1 MKKISLILSSLALLL
16 IIWACSD
23 LEHSNPFDPG
33 SGSVTGLNNVELEIL
48 KIDQIKVIW
57 DSDYFNVP
65 GYTFQIDRKIGE
77 HGVWQE
83 KYKVFQKDVYF
94 FTDSL
99 AGIGQVNTYRVRVGY
114 DQNLSE
120 GVLDS
125 VFNNF
130 PSPTGV
136 SLNRKDLNTV
146 ELRWSD
152 NSNGEDGFIID
163 RYAGATWDDS
173 LAIIDEN
180 TESWTDSTVSL
191 NDSIKYRIW
200 AYRKVTRSAAPE
212 SQWIDTTIPSPSNF
226 TAQSLDLE
234 SVKISWT
241 DNCIGEQGF
250 KVDRKV
256 GGGAWVS
263 YYTAAADSTE
273 WIDHNAV
280 INETMQYRIYAYK
293 GTDNSDIIVSNI
305 LENTFPAPTNLIL
318 NQMDLSTIR
327 LDWKDNSDGEDGFV
341 IDRKNSSGVWVN
353 NVQLISGNT
362 ETWTDTP
369 VVINDSLAY
378 RIRGYK
384 DTYYSA
390 YSTATMSDITFPP
403 PSNLA
408 YQKMSLTSIKFTWTD
423 NSVGEDSFIIDKKVG
438 ANEWT
443 VSYATT
449 AANAT
454 EWTDNSA
461 QVNSDI
467 QYRIYGKA
475 GTNYSN
481 YAVSEVIDNTVPS
494 PSNLTYNK
502 LDINSIRLNWTDNSN
517 GETGF
522 VIDRSVNGTWT
533 NSFATAGSNATQWTD
548 DSAVINSDL
557 VYRIKAYYTTSY
569 SITVETGIISNTFPA
584 PSNITAQVTGMDITL
599 NWTDNSI
606 GEAGFKIDRKYDGG
620 LWQDFYASVAA
631 NTITWNQTVADTG
644 KYYYRVKAYS
654 GTYLSAT
661 SAVAEAWAK
670 QTENEMILVPA
681 GTFQMGQVGVAEPVH
696 EVTLTHSYYMAKYET
711 TQKEWTD
718 IMGSNPASGYGVGD
732 NYPVYYVSWY
742 DILVY
747 CNKRSIS
754 EGLNPCY
761 MINNSTNPNDWGTVP
776 TAQDT
781 TWDAVECRWYENG
794 YRLPTEAEWEYAA
807 RYNDGRT
814 YPWGETDYS
823 TSICNYDG
831 IGSTTPVGNYQYGKS
846 QLGFYDMAGNV
857 WEKVWDQWG
866 DHTSDPQTD
875 PTGYESDMHTLKG
888 AAWDHPVGTH
898 LKSANR
904 SYHSSDY
911 KIESSG
917 FRVAKNN
924 PADPRSDF
932 FRTYGTSS
940 DDEYA
945 NSMQQTTD
953 GGYIICGAK
962 YPYGS
967 SDSNVFLLKTDA
979 NGKEIWQ
986 KIYGGN
992 DSDVGY
998 SVQQCNDGGYIILG
1012 HSRSFGTGSYDIYLI
1027 KTDSYGNE
1035 SWYKTFGGEYSDEG
1049 YSVKQTSDGGY
1060 VICGETTSYGAGS
1073 SDVYLIKTDSSG
1085 NESWYKTFGG
1095 INPDHGFS
1103 VIQSNDSGY
1112 VICGQIAGDVCL
1124 IKTDS
1129 SGNESWNK
1137 TYGGSES
1144 DEGLCVQQT
1153 SDNGYIISGKTSSD
1167 PTDFGN
1173 LYLIKT
1179 DENGNETW
1187 HKTFG
1192 ESGVLQEK
1200 GYSVKQTSDNGY
1212 IIAGSTTSYG
1222 AGVWDA
1228 YLIKTDS
1235 SGNQI
1240 WYKTFGGT
1248 NNDMA
1253 FDVLQT
1259 SDNKYVLTGY
1269 TESYGAGYR
1278 DAFLI
1283 KTDANGNVMGW

>member
-1 MKKISLILSSLALLL
+1 MKKLLALISVISLL
-16 IIWACSD
+16 IIWACTD
-23 LEHSNPFDPG
+23 LDHSNPFDPG

-99 AGIGQVNTYRVRVGY
+99 AGIGQLNTYRVRVGY

-120 GVLDS
+120 GVEEA

-136 SLNRKDLNTV
+136 SLNRKDLNTI

-163 RYAGATWDDS
+163 RYAGATWNDS
-173 LAIIDEN
+173 LAFIDEN
-180 TESWTDSTVSL
+180 TESWTDSTVAL

-212 SQWIDTTIPSPSNF
+212 SQWVDTTIPSPSNF

-241 DNCIGEQGF
+241 DNSVGEQGF

-263 YYTAAADSTE
+263 YYTATADSTE

-305 LENTFPAPTNLIL
+305 LVNTFPAPTNLIL
-318 NQMDLSTIR
+318 NQMDLNTIR

-378 RIRGYK
+378 RVRGYK
-384 DTYYSA
+384 DTYYSD

-461 QVNSDI
+461 QVNTNI

-475 GTNYSN
+475 GSNYSN
-481 YAVSEVIDNTVPS
+481 YAVSEVIDNTIPA
-494 PSNLTYNK
+494 PTNLTYNK
-502 LDINSIRLNWTDNSN
+502 LDINSIRLNWSDNST

-533 NSFATAGSNATQWTD
+533 NSFATAGSNATLWTD
-548 DSAVINSDL
+548 DNAVINADL

-569 SITVETGIISNTFPA
+569 SNTVETGIISNTFPA
-584 PSNITAQVTGMDITL
+584 PSNLTAQVTGMDITL
-599 NWTDNSI
+599 NWTDNST

-620 LWQDFYASVAA
+620 LWQDTYAYVAS
-631 NTITWNQTVADTG
+631 NIITWNETVTDTG
-644 KYYYRVKAYS
+644 KYYYRVKAYN
-654 GTYLSAT
+654 GADLSAT

-681 GTFQMGQVGVAEPVH
+681 DTFQMGQVGVAEPVH
-696 EVTLTHSYYMAKYET
+696 EVTITHSYYLAKYET

-747 CNKRSIS
+747 CNKRSME

-761 MINNSTNPNDWGTVP
+761 VINNSTNPNDWGSVP
-776 TAQDT
+776 TAQNA

-807 RYNDGRT
+807 RYNDSRN
-814 YPWGETDYS
+814 YPWGNTEPT
-823 TSICNYDG
+823 INHCNYNSNVGATTEVG
-831 IGSTTPVGNYQYGKS
+831 IYSIGISNLK
-846 QLGFYDMAGNV
+846 FYDIAGNV
-857 WEKVWDQWG
+857 REWIWDWNESYS
-866 DHTSDPQTD
+866 DTSLTD
-875 PTGYESDMHTLKG
+875 PIGTSTGTTRVLRGGGWNSGTIDYLKN
-888 AAWDHPVGTH
+888 
-898 LKSANR
+898 ANR
-904 SYHSSDY
+904 GGSQPYSTNYSG
-911 KIESSG
+911 G

-924 PADPRSDF
+924 PADPWPPYGMVEISAGSFEMGSEIGSNNEKPIHTVNITRSYYLGKNEVTQKEWKQYMPSATYD
-932 FRTYGTSS
+932 YGT
-940 DDEYA
+940 
-945 NSMQQTTD
+945 
-953 GGYIICGAK
+953 G
-962 YPYGS
+962 
-967 SDSNVFLLKTDA
+967 
-979 NGKEIWQ
+979 
-986 KIYGGN
+986 
-992 DSDVGY
+992 
-998 SVQQCNDGGYIILG
+998 
-1012 HSRSFGTGSYDIYLI
+1012 
-1027 KTDSYGNE
+1027 DSYPVYYV
-1035 SWYKTFGGEYSDEG
+1035 SWYST
-1049 YSVKQTSDGGY
+1049 
-1060 VICGETTSYGAGS
+1060 I
-1073 SDVYLIKTDSSG
+1073 VY
-1085 NESWYKTFGG
+1085 
-1095 INPDHGFS
+1095 
-1103 VIQSNDSGY
+1103 
-1112 VICGQIAGDVCL
+1112 C
-1124 IKTDS
+1124 
-1129 SGNESWNK
+1129 NK
-1137 TYGGSES
+1137 RSLA
-1144 DEGLCVQQT
+1144 EGLEPCY
-1153 SDNGYIISGKTSSD
+1153 SINGSTNPTDWGNIPPPPPTAYSD
-1167 PTDFGN
+1167 PTWDAAICNFNAKGYRLPTEAEWEFAAKGGHSNWIFPNGNTVSHSTNGDQQANYRSRWEVGSPLYYYDVSPTEGYHPDFG
-1173 LYLIKT
+1173 
-1179 DENGNETW
+1179 ENTSPVGTFPLNDYGLSDMCGNICEW
-1187 HKTFG
+1187 CWDFDG
-1192 ESGVLQEK
+1192 
-1200 GYSVKQTSDNGY
+1200 DNY
-1212 IIAGSTTSYG
+1212 
-1222 AGVWDA
+1222 
-1228 YLIKTDS
+1228 
-1235 SGNQI
+1235 
-1240 WYKTFGGT
+1240 
-1248 NNDMA
+1248 
-1253 FDVLQT
+1253 
-1259 SDNKYVLTGY
+1259 Y
-1269 TESYGAGYR
+1269 TECYEQGTITNPTGPISNELKTRIHRGGYYAQEAVCCRLSYRNWEWASANYR
-1278 DAFLI
+1278 HIGFRVART
-1283 KTDANGNVMGW
+1283 K